1 MSERMKGGK
10 SVEGM
15 DVSTCERTDGRTDG
29 QINEHHPGDRRTT
42 L

>member
-10 SVEGM
+10 LVEGM
-15 DVSTCERTDGRTDG
+15 DVSTCGRTDG